1 MAAYKCDRERFRI
14 DFFYFVCVR
23 LIQTGI
29 CVNFVKIIDTQII
42 VRGFVF
48 YDIVFPEYQAD

>member
-14 DFFYFVCVR
+14 DFFYFVCVG
-23 LIQTGI
+23 LIQAGI
-29 CVNFVKIIDTQII
+29 GVNFVKVIDTQVI

-48 YDIVFPEYQAD
+48 YDIVFSEYLAD